1 VVRCRRGRS
10 CRFEAPAGGVHPARD
25 AAGDAARQGVVDGA
39 DRRSGLDPA
48 ALPVRLM
55 RDVMELYVIDTES
68 VTVRS
73 VAGHGDQAELTVQT
87 RRGRLTLRLL
97 AREGRTVRLT
107 DLRARDKRRR
117 RRGP

>member
-1 VVRCRRGRS
+1 
-10 CRFEAPAGGVHPARD
+10 
-25 AAGDAARQGVVDGA
+25 
-39 DRRSGLDPA
+39 
-48 ALPVRLM
+48 M

-87 RRGRLTLRLL
+87 RRGRLTLRLI
-97 AREGRTVRLT
+97 GRRDHSIRVT

-117 RRGP
+117 RRGPFVTVPFAARGDKG

>member
-1 VVRCRRGRS
+1 
-10 CRFEAPAGGVHPARD
+10 
-25 AAGDAARQGVVDGA
+25 
-39 DRRSGLDPA
+39 
-48 ALPVRLM
+48 M

-117 RRGP
+117 RRGPFVTVPFAARGDKE